1 MNSSLVIEEHRFR
14 SEFLWLTVRLN
25 VDTGACATK
34 QKRSPARWPFVF
46 IKSYYPPCKNFNA
59 RGQAN
64 IFKPPLCTKRFSFAF
79 SLSLSSSLTL
89 SLSLSPSLFHFYLF
103 VRCVAATGRGA
114 QLPGMTLR
122 IGCFDGITYPHEI
135 TIRHFARTRSSVIPF
150 ARCLFARK
158 MVKNWARKV
167 YLLFLLAFG
176 FSARAE
182 FYSIINKATAVGA
195 KRLIIFSFCPFFLV
209 FSKEVFS
216 AIIKRK
222 LRRFILTFMRR

>member
-1 MNSSLVIEEHRFR
+1 MRVRQNRSGVRRGGRLFSLKVIIHRVKTSMRAARLTFLNRHCAR
-14 SEFLWLTVRLN
+14 SAFLLL
-25 VDTGACATK
+25 
-34 QKRSPARWPFVF
+34 
-46 IKSYYPPCKNFNA
+46 
-59 RGQAN
+59 
-64 IFKPPLCTKRFSFAF
+64 
-79 SLSLSSSLTL
+79 SLSLSSSL

>member
-1 MNSSLVIEEHRFR
+1 MRVRQNRSGVRRGGRLFSLKVIIHRVKTSMRAARLTFLNRHCAR
-14 SEFLWLTVRLN
+14 SAFLLL
-25 VDTGACATK
+25 
-34 QKRSPARWPFVF
+34 
-46 IKSYYPPCKNFNA
+46 
-59 RGQAN
+59 
-64 IFKPPLCTKRFSFAF
+64 
-79 SLSLSSSLTL
+79 SLSLSSSL

-195 KRLIIFSFCPFFLV
+195 KRLIIFSFCPFFFWFFL
-209 FSKEVFS
+209 
-216 AIIKRK
+216 KRYF
-222 LRRFILTFMRR
+222 LR

>member
-1 MNSSLVIEEHRFR
+1 MNSSLLIEEHRFR
-14 SEFLWLTVRLN
+14 SEFLWLAVRFN
-25 VDTGACATK
+25 VDSGACATK

-46 IKSYYPPCKNFNA
+46 IKSYYPLCKNFNA

-79 SLSLSSSLTL
+79 SLSHP
-89 SLSLSPSLFHFYLF
+89 LSLSPSLFHFYLF

-167 YLLFLLAFG
+167 YLLFLLAFA

-182 FYSIINKATAVGA
+182 FCSIINKATAVGA
-195 KRLIIFSFCPFFLV
+195 KRLIIFSPCLFF
-209 FSKEVFS
+209 
-216 AIIKRK
+216 
-222 LRRFILTFMRR
+222 

>member
-79 SLSLSSSLTL
+79 SLSLPHSL
-89 SLSLSPSLFHFYLF
+89 SLSLSLSFSLSLPLLSFCPLRCRHWPRSTITGNDSANWLFRRNNVSAWNYDSPFRQDPIQRNTVCTLF
-103 VRCVAATGRGA
+103 VRA
-114 QLPGMTLR
+114 
-122 IGCFDGITYPHEI
+122 
-135 TIRHFARTRSSVIPF
+135 
-150 ARCLFARK
+150 
-158 MVKNWARKV
+158 KN
-167 YLLFLLAFG
+167 G
-176 FSARAE
+176 
-182 FYSIINKATAVGA
+182 
-195 KRLIIFSFCPFFLV
+195 
-209 FSKEVFS
+209 
-216 AIIKRK
+216 
-222 LRRFILTFMRR
+222 